1 MPGDAIDNQRDAAT
15 RTRARRATRSAV
27 AAAAVLVLSVSAPA
41 GGSEYVSVFADY
53 RRFATLGGWQDWREA
68 HAIALDAAPVA
79 AEPHAQHESPATAP
93 EPAEAP
99 AKQRPST
106 PTHPGRHDMEAME

>member
-79 AEPHAQHESPATAP
+79 AEPHAQHVSPATAP

-99 AKQRPST
+99 AKQPPST
-106 PTHPGRHDMEAME
+106 PTHPGGHDMEAME